1 MEKGELVTIS
11 KSIDEQGE
19 MQLVYETK
27 EINAI
32 PEAISDKEKIEQLEA
47 KLELLLKALD
57 GK

>member
-19 MQLVYETK
+19 IQLVYETK